1 MLEVSETRQPS
12 DPAGTAGTGTPTP
25 GGPNAGAG
33 PQSTRQP
40 PFVHEDET
48 KPLPRL
54 TRPVT
59 GPVAFAV
66 PGVPDARGSQP
77 APMPRNGEQ
86 RHQTPPF
93 VQAAQPLANPFQSQ
107 VVPPS
112 YPQAPPYGPPNAQTP
127 PAQAVQAGQQGRSS
141 TGTQPPPSMR
151 PAAQKIQTPPH
162 PMAPVA
168 PGSSPRMGNT
178 GAVPAMQ
185 SSPAPQPVQ
194 QQQQHP
200 GPMFARHTGNT
211 QHTGNVPRITVQYP
225 QVGSTL
231 KGQRGTYVVRD
242 VIGSGEFGAVYD
254 CIGPFDQI
262 YALKMV
268 RPSNRPYSEVQA
280 EWAREQSRLF
290 SLRHPNVVY
299 IYDSFEQDHLF
310 YLALERCDHA
320 LKDML
325 GTPMQEGLVL
335 EMTRQLLA
343 AVQFLHD
350 NEVVHD
356 DLHAG
361 NVLITHT
368 DRPTVKISDFGI
380 SNELRGM
387 AAVRPN
393 VVHHAIMAP
402 EILATGYTSRQ
413 SDLYQVG
420 LLLYWMVAGEPA
432 IQMDVPY
439 QELVRQVAE
448 GEPRRRAEQLGTPFG
463 DLVAK
468 MLRRREAFRYASAR
482 EVWAELRELPA
493 WKQRNLFPV
502 K

>member
-1 MLEVSETRQPS
+1 LSVSESGHPPP
-12 DPAGTAGTGTPTP
+12 DAP
-25 GGPNAGAG
+25 GAQG
-33 PQSTRQP
+33 
-40 PFVHEDET
+40 ET
-48 KPLPRL
+48 KPLPKL
-54 TRPVT
+54 ERPAT
-59 GPVAFAV
+59 GPVGFNTGGHPLVAPPHLASHPTPPLGHV
-66 PGVPDARGSQP
+66 VAKPYQSQP
-77 APMPRNGEQ
+77 
-86 RHQTPPF
+86 
-93 VQAAQPLANPFQSQ
+93 
-107 VVPPS
+107 VPPM
-112 YPQAPPYGPPNAQTP
+112 YPQQQQQQPPQQPPPYGPPK
-127 PAQAVQAGQQGRSS
+127 
-141 TGTQPPPSMR
+141 TGTQPAPPMNAMATG
-151 PAAQKIQTPPH
+151 PHQILTPGHGMKPQGVPTPP
-162 PMAPVA
+162 
-168 PGSSPRMGNT
+168 GSNPRMGGNT
-178 GAVPAMQ
+178 GTIPAMTAAQ
-185 SSPAPQPVQ
+185 PAGSQPQPQ
-194 QQQQHP
+194 
-200 GPMFARHTGNT
+200 GPYTRHHTGT
-211 QHTGNVPRITVQYP
+211 APRITVQYP
-225 QVGSTL
+225 QVGGTL
-231 KGQRGTYVVRD
+231 KGQRGSYTVLST
-242 VIGSGEFGAVYD
+242 IGSGEFGAVYE

-380 SNELRGM
+380 SHELRGM
-387 AAVRPN
+387 TAVRPN

-420 LLLYWMVAGEPA
+420 LLLYWMLAGEPA

-439 QELVRQVAE
+439 QELVRQVAD
-448 GEPRRRAEQLGTPFG
+448 GAPRLRAEQLGTPFG
-463 DLVAK
+463 DLIAK
-468 MLRRREAFRYASAR
+468 MLRRREAFRYGSAR
-482 EVWAELRELPA
+482 EVWSELRELPA

>member
-1 MLEVSETRQPS
+1 MPPRH
-12 DPAGTAGTGTPTP
+12 PTP
-25 GGPNAGAG
+25 
-33 PQSTRQP
+33 
-40 PFVHEDET
+40 
-48 KPLPRL
+48 PL
-54 TRPVT
+54 
-59 GPVAFAV
+59 
-66 PGVPDARGSQP
+66 Q
-77 APMPRNGEQ
+77 
-86 RHQTPPF
+86 
-93 VQAAQPLANPFQSQ
+93 QAAQPVANPFQSQ
-107 VVPPS
+107 MMPPS
-112 YPQAPPYGPPNAQTP
+112 YPAPPAPPYGPPK
-127 PAQAVQAGQQGRSS
+127 
-141 TGTQPPPSMR
+141 TGTQPA
-151 PAAQKIQTPPH
+151 PAMSNGNVMGTGPHRIQTPPH
-162 PMAPVA
+162 PMAPPA
-168 PGSSPRMGNT
+168 PGSSPRMGGNT

-185 SSPAPQPVQ
+185 PPVQHPQAPQ
-194 QQQQHP
+194 QQQGFTRQQ
-200 GPMFARHTGNT
+200 TGNNLPRV
-211 QHTGNVPRITVQYP
+211 TGSGAAAPRITVQYP

-231 KGQRGTYVVRD
+231 KGLRGSYVVRD

-380 SNELRGM
+380 SHELRGM
-387 AAVRPN
+387 TAVRPN

-420 LLLYWMVAGEPA
+420 LLLYWMLAGEPA

-439 QELVRQVAE
+439 QELVRQVAD
-448 GEPRRRAEQLGTPFG
+448 GAPRLRAEQLGTPFG
-463 DLVAK
+463 DLIAK